1 MNPVKKIAHLTK
13 MCTLTGACLSGRL
26 LYLRSHGEGRYVVPL
41 KRLPCGE
48 FQERWKEEL
57 AGREESKDM
66 EPDAMCIF
74 DSFCEFMTFDMQ

>member
-41 KRLPCGE
+41 KHLPYGE

-57 AGREESKDM
+57 AGREESKGRFTLWTMKSSHGRLSDV
-66 EPDAMCIF
+66 IGR
-74 DSFCEFMTFDMQ
+74 